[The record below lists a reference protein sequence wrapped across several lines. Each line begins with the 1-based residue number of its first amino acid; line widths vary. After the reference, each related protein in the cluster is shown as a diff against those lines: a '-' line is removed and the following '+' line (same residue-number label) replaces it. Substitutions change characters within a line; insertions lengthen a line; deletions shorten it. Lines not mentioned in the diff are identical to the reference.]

1 MKPCHFDKH
10 GRLRILAIDDDSV
23 NLMVI
28 ESVLKP
34 TGWSVVPAIDGS
46 EAYAAVDDEDT
57 WPDLVLL
64 DYNLEVGDSGEIV
77 LAKLRNRF
85 GSANVPIVMC
95 TAMSANSVELERCLS
110 SGAVDILFKPYER
123 DRVVDMVQKHCPG
136 KLTSPAVCQRTPTP
150 AVPAP
155 AATQPPAPVPT
166 PAPVPIPAPAPV
178 AAQPPPP
185 PSAIEPDVESF
196 CAGFGLEYVGKK
208 LKEQGVALKDLKALD
223 DAGLRKLGVV
233 VKSQRDKILEAA
245 KSL

>member
-46 EAYAAVDDEDT
+46 EAYAVCDDEDT

-64 DYNLEVGDSGEIV
+64 DYNLEVGDSGEVV
-77 LAKLRNRF
+77 LAKLRSRF
-85 GSANVPIVMC
+85 GSANVPIIMC

-136 KLTSPAVCQRTPTP
+136 KLASPAPRQP
-150 AVPAP
+150 ALAPVPAP
-155 AATQPPAPVPT
+155 AAALAPAPVPT
-166 PAPVPIPAPAPV
+166 PATATVRAPAPV
-178 AAQPPPP
+178 AIQPPPP

-196 CAGFGLEYVGKK
+196 CTGLGLEYVGKK
-208 LKEQGVALKDLKALD
+208 LKEQGVTLKDMKALD
-223 DAGLRKLGVV
+223 DPGLRKLGVV

>member
-64 DYNLEVGDSGEIV
+64 DYNLEVGDSGETV
-77 LAKLRNRF
+77 LAKLRSRF
-85 GSANVPIVMC
+85 VSANVPIVMC
-95 TAMSANSVELERCLS
+95 TAMSANAVELERCLEN
-110 SGAVDILFKPYER
+110 GAVDILFKPYER
-123 DRVVDMVQKHCPG
+123 DRVVEMVNKHCPG
-136 KLTSPAVCQRTPTP
+136 KCAPAPRP
-150 AVPAP
+150 AAAPAP
-155 AATQPPAPVPT
+155 APAPPPAP
-166 PAPVPIPAPAPV
+166 APAPAPV
-178 AAQPPPP
+178 VAAPTPPPP
-185 PSAIEPDVESF
+185 PPPPAASEPGVESF
-196 CAGFGLEYVGKK
+196 CAGIGLEYVGKK
-208 LKEQGVALKDLKALD
+208 LKEQGIGLKDLPGLD
-223 DAGLRKLGVV
+223 DAALRKLGVV
-233 VKSQRDKILEAA
+233 VKSQRDKIIEAA